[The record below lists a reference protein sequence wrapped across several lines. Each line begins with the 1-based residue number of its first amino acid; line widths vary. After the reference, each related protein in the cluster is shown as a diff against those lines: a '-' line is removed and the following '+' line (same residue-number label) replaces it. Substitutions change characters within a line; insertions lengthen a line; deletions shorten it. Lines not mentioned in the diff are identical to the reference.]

1 MINDFITDIIDVDKF
16 IDMLKTNLPQIQI
29 EEIDCYEEEGRYCDF
44 IEIDFSM
51 DGTINNQKVSFGD
64 NKLYYTFSDNQYK
77 LNTEHSY
84 FDEEFILT
92 LMKNDGITTEETDKN
107 EFESMDEFKK
117 ACDAYSKKMK
127 DYEITHIFSKLP
139 SITDFLN
146 PSIIFLMDMEKILSE
161 YAMVS
166 YVRDNIFYAIKNK
179 PNNKFIELY
188 KFDDDEF
195 TMYIQLLDNNDN
207 YFRTHEQ
214 KIHASLTD
222 VKIIINDVLDNLKG
236 TTFKDCEMYQLLQQ
250 IVTKL

>member
-29 EEIDCYEEEGRYCDF
+29 EEIDCYEEEGRYSDF

-64 NKLYYTFSDNQYK
+64 NRLYYDFSDNQYK

-84 FDEEFILT
+84 FDEEFIMT
-92 LMKNDGITTEETDKN
+92 LMKNDGITTEEIDKN

-117 ACDAYSKKMK
+117 ACEEYAKKLK
-127 DYEITHIFSKLP
+127 DYEITHIFSNLP

-146 PSIIFLMDMEKILSE
+146 PSIRFLMNMEKIISE

-166 YVRDNIFYAIKNK
+166 YVRDNIFYMVKNK
-179 PNNKFIELY
+179 PNDKFIELY
-188 KFDDDEF
+188 KFNDDEF
-195 TMYIQLLDNNDN
+195 TIYIQLLDNNEN
-207 YFRTHEQ
+207 YFRTREYE
-214 KIHASLTD
+214 IHASLTE
-222 VKIIINDVLDNLKG
+222 VKILINDVLNNLKD
-236 TTFKDCEMYQLLQQ
+236 TTFKDCEIYKLLQQ